1 MKQKVH
7 YSRCY
12 GILILILKFSS
23 LFSGISGVKFPGFLP
38 RIFLLLQLLLF
49 SHAVSMIALMCM
61 LSAFIS
67 ILILFLDTPYKR
79 QEADNLKRKQ
89 RTSSLPR
96 NDVSALTEVSSSD
109 NSVSGDTQKNK
120 ETQSVGK
127 PEIKSEQ
134 ENFSSSVNSV

>member
-1 MKQKVH
+1 MILH
-7 YSRCY
+7 Y
-12 GILILILKFSS
+12 ISS
-23 LFSGISGVKFPGFLP
+23 TTIALF
-38 RIFLLLQLLLF
+38 
-49 SHAVSMIALMCM
+49 AVSMIALMCM

-89 RTSSLPR
+89 TTSSLPR
-96 NDVSALTEVSSSD
+96 NDVSALTEVSSSA
-109 NSVSGDTQKNK
+109 NSVSGDTQKNI

-134 ENFSSSVNSV
+134 ENFSSSVNGV